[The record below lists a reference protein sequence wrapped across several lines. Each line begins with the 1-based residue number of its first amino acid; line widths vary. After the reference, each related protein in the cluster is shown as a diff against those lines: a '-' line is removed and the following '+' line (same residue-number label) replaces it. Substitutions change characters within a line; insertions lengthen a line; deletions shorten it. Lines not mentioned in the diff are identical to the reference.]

1 MASVL
6 VAWINDRDLEAAGPG
21 GMVESR
27 IRRVVA
33 EEFYARVYLFSAS
46 KKTGRTFKKWLS
58 SMVATPLEFERVKV
72 DNLFDYQEVW
82 ESTLQALTDCQKHMD
97 EDEIEWSFLLG
108 GDSAVMDAVMIHL
121 AHTEIPAELLQWSR
135 SSGLQVIDVSQDHF
149 PGSNQTPAMAK
160 GFEPATVFNAAANLK
175 IIEHCSP
182 EMTRVHEQ
190 ARRLAAL
197 DVPVL
202 VTGETGTGRE
212 LLARAIHKASSRKG
226 AFVAMDC
233 EALEPDEQADA
244 LFGTTGLLRQAS
256 GGTLLLDSVDHL
268 ATSVQASLHRAVR
281 DGQTTS
287 IRGPVDVRLMA
298 TATCTPSQLLDS
310 GKMREDFFHCIA
322 IGLIHVPP
330 LRKRPADLEPFVAR
344 VLVRITH
351 EMKGERRLSE
361 EARVMIG
368 QKIWPGNH
376 PELEATLRRA
386 AVLTDHVI
394 EVEHIEASIF
404 EAGKI
409 GLDLPDEFD
418 IQKKLDDVARHYVTE
433 ALTLNDGNK
442 TKASKMLGLNNY
454 QTLTNWMRRLDVG
467 ESI

>member
-1 MASVL
+1 
-6 VAWINDRDLEAAGPG
+6 
-21 GMVESR
+21 MVESR

-33 EEFYARVYLFSAS
+33 DEFYARVYLFSAS
-46 KKTGRTFKKWLS
+46 KKTGRTVKKWLS
-58 SMVATPLEFERVKV
+58 SMVATPIEFERVRV
-72 DNLFDYQEVW
+72 INPYDYNEVW
-82 ESTLQALTDCQKHMD
+82 ESTLQALTDCRQHMD

-121 AHTEIPAELLQWSR
+121 AHTELQAELLQWSK
-135 SSGLQVIDVSQDHF
+135 SAGLQVIDVSQGHF
-149 PGSNQTPAMAK
+149 PSSNQNPAIAK
-160 GFEPATVFNAAANLK
+160 GFEPVTVFNAAANLEV
-175 IIEHCSP
+175 IEHGSP
-182 EMTRVHEQ
+182 EMTRVHAQ
-190 ARRLAAL
+190 ATRLAAL
-197 DVPVL
+197 DIPVL

-212 LLARAIHKASSRKG
+212 LLARAIHKASSRTG

-233 EALEPDEQADA
+233 ESLEPDEQADA
-244 LFGTTGLLRQAS
+244 LFGATGLLKQAA

-268 ATSVQASLHRAVR
+268 AGSVQALLHRAVR

-298 TATCTPSQLLDS
+298 TATGTPSQILDS
-310 GKMREDFFHCIA
+310 GKVREDFFHCIA

-330 LRKRPADLEPFVAR
+330 LRQRPADLEPFVAR

-351 EMKGERRLSE
+351 EMKGERTLSE
-361 EARVMIG
+361 AAQAMIG
-368 QKIWPGNH
+368 QRTWPGNH

-394 EVEHIEASIF
+394 DVEHLEASIF
-404 EAGKI
+404 EAGEI
-409 GLDLPDEFD
+409 RLDLPAEFD
-418 IQKKLDDVARHYVTE
+418 IQKKLDDVARHYVSE

-467 ESI
+467 ESL